1 MTDQIAKRLVYVLAG
16 IGLLDSLYL
25 AYYKLGNNP
34 VLCTGIGGCDVVNSS
49 PYAVVWGIPIAVLGA
64 GAYLVLILLLALE
77 ERSDFVMDYGRMLTL
92 GITLAG
98 TLYSAYLTY
107 IEVAVLKAICPFC
120 VVSAIAMVLL
130 LGVAIWRYRQDTGG

>member
-1 MTDQIAKRLVYVLAG
+1 MNDSMVKKLFYAIAG

-25 AYYKLGNNP
+25 AYYKLGNNEI
-34 VLCTGIGGCDVVNSS
+34 LCTGIGGCDEVNNSVYS
-49 PYAVVWGIPIAVLGA
+49 EVFGIPIAVLGA
-64 GAYLVLILLLALE
+64 GAYLVLILMLVFE
-77 ERSDFVMDYGRMLTL
+77 KRSDFLLDYGRVMSV

-120 VVSAIAMVLL
+120 VVSAICITLL
-130 LGVAIWRYRQDTGG
+130 LGLAVWRYQQAAD